1 MAPVAASPEAVAAVA
16 AGPARYDGYG
26 QARFGM
32 DPAQVR
38 AAWAADPGGSLEGGE
53 DADQACFHLWPA
65 GQAAPSDLALM
76 FVDGRFV
83 RYSVES
89 GRTVAPGGGH
99 RGLAAADIQRK
110 YPGPVARSPHKYVD
124 GGEYLRVDAPR
135 GDAVLVFET
144 GVDGRVTGW
153 RVGRPPAVD
162 YVEGCS

>member
-1 MAPVAASPEAVAAVA
+1 MKK
-16 AGPARYDGYG
+16 RNL
-26 QARFGM
+26 
-32 DPAQVR
+32 VR
-38 AAWAADPGGSLEGGE
+38 M
-53 DADQACFHLWPA
+53 
-65 GQAAPSDLALM
+65 LALL
-76 FVDGRFV
+76 
-83 RYSVES
+83 
-89 GRTVAPGGGH
+89 AALLLP
-99 RGLAAADIQRK
+99 GLAAADIQRR